1 MRRIKLKR
9 NFVFLLVS
17 LFMIASAIN
26 FRSYATTET
35 LIGGV
40 DRIETSIKIAE
51 KYKNIDT
58 VILASGENDKIIDS
72 LVFGPLSNKL
82 DAPIVLNTGTS
93 LSKKVETFF
102 EQSGVKKVIIA
113 GGINSISKKIENF
126 IIQKGISVERIYGED
141 KFDTSLRVKEKLG
154 SVKGIFVVGRNSISD
169 AISISP
175 VSCIENYA
183 ILVFDKKIRNLG
195 IHSDKITVI
204 GGENSVS
211 NNDLRTMNYVRV
223 SGMDRNDTNKK
234 IISTYLNSFDGNKVF
249 IASSEDSYLVDGLV
263 AGPYASK
270 SKSPIIFGKKSYDVY
285 TRAKKLSNLELIFVG
300 KRVVNNGTKAE
311 IIGKDTVTN
320 GEKARADQNVVS
332 RYDVIKPSDNKK
344 SDSDKNDNKD
354 ESGGNKKENKSEVKN
369 DKDKENIE
377 NKDIELEK
385 TTGLPVRFDLRNV
398 DGKSYVTTVKNQFY
412 DGGCRSFAS
421 MAALESHIKM
431 KEGVELDL
439 SENNMENRHGFSFKD
454 KGRELNVREGR
465 NRESDI
471 SYFISGRGPILE
483 SDDKY
488 IPIKHDFVP
497 APYLNDKEKTIIEE
511 MSREYKTEIV
521 VRNEAKNPVVKKPVR
536 QVLGFEFLKTID
548 NKKIASNDDIL
559 MKQIKEAIKNN
570 GAVVSNIYMAHDGN
584 KTFPYSNSSTYS
596 NEKKAYSSL
605 DYNANPNHAIAIVG
619 WDDNFS
625 KENFPVGNRPDIDGA
640 WIVKDSQTEYFGDKG
655 YFFVSYKSSGIC
667 SDAYVFTDIRD
678 ADEFKGVYQ
687 YDDYAFTGYISPDKY
702 GDKTILFNKYSIS
715 ENNQI
720 MDSVGFYTTKPNA
733 EYEIYYINNFEKY
746 SREFGNEQ
754 LEEIEDINN
763 KLEKDKAKILS
774 GKMEKA
780 GYHTLKIPQEYIN
793 ILKKG
798 DKIALGIYVKNDDKE
813 DPEHRWDMVVEK
825 NDKSNPNVNH
835 GKNAKIGKDETFVL
849 TNLMGAYEF
858 MDINNM
864 NENINACIKLYF
876 K

>member
-9 NFVFLLVS
+9 NFIYFFVS
-17 LFMIASAIN
+17 LFMVASAIN
-26 FRSYATTET
+26 FRSYAITET
-35 LIGGV
+35 LIGGA

-58 VILASGENDKIIDS
+58 VILASGEQDKIIDS

-82 DAPIVLNTGTS
+82 NAPIVLNTGVS
-93 LSKKVETFF
+93 LSKKVEAFF

-113 GGINSISKKIENF
+113 GGTNSISKKIENS
-126 IIQKGISVERIYGED
+126 IIQKGVSVERIYGED
-141 KFDTSLRVKEKLG
+141 RVDTSIRVREKLG
-154 SVKGIFVVGRNSISD
+154 NVKGIFVVGRNSISD

-183 ILVFDKKIRNLG
+183 ILVFDKKIKNSG
-195 IHSDKITVI
+195 IDSNKITVI
-204 GGENSVS
+204 GGESSVS
-211 NNDLRTMNYVRV
+211 NNDLKAMNYVRV
-223 SGMDRNDTNKK
+223 SGVDRNDTNRK

-285 TRAKKLSNLELIFVG
+285 IRAKKSSNLEIVFVG
-300 KRVVNNGTKAE
+300 KRVINNGTKSEITGKNAE
-311 IIGKDTVTN
+311 NND
-320 GEKARADQNVVS
+320 EKAGFAQNAVS
-332 RYDVIKPSDNKK
+332 KFYAVKPSDNNRI
-344 SDSDKNDNKD
+344 DNDKNDNKA
-354 ESGGNKKENKSEVKN
+354 EVKN
-369 DKDKENIE
+369 DEDKESIG
-377 NKDIELEK
+377 NKDTELEK

-398 DGKSYVTTVKNQFY
+398 NGNSYVTTVKNQFY

-465 NRESDI
+465 NRESDL

-483 SDDKY
+483 ADDKY
-488 IPIKHDFVP
+488 IPIRHDFVP
-497 APYLNDKEKTIIEE
+497 APYLNDKEKSLIED
-511 MSREYKTEIV
+511 MSREYKTEIA

-536 QVLGFEFLKTID
+536 QVLGFEFLKTVD
-548 NKKIASNDDIL
+548 NSKIASNDDIL

-584 KTFPYSNSSTYS
+584 KTFPYSNSSTYNS
-596 NEKKAYSSL
+596 EKKAYSSL

-625 KENFPVGNRPDIDGA
+625 KENFPAGNRPDIDGA

-667 SDAYVFTDIRD
+667 SDAYVFTDVRNT
-678 ADEFKGVYQ
+678 DEFKGVYQ
-687 YDDYAFTGYISPDKY
+687 YDDYAFTGFVSPDKY

-733 EYEIYYINNFEKY
+733 EYEVYYINNFDKY
-746 SREFGNEQ
+746 SREFNEEQ
-754 LEEIEDINN
+754 LEDVEDIDN
-763 KLEKDKAKILS
+763 KLEEDKTKILS

-780 GYHTLKIPQEYIN
+780 GYHTLKIPQEYIKE
-793 ILKKG
+793 LKKG

-813 DPEHRWDMVVEK
+813 DPKHEWDMVVEK

-835 GKNAKIGKDETFVL
+835 GKNAKIGKGETFVL
-849 TNLMGAYEF
+849 TNLMDSYYEF
-858 MDINNM
+858 VDINNM
-864 NENINACIKLYF
+864 NENINACVKLYF